1 MSPKDCKWRL
11 GVWKPTKN
19 AFSQL
24 LPAEKISADWQEAV
38 RTWPL
43 KRYLQTM
50 LSTRTVIFDK
60 ARSSNDPIQPPSTS
74 PASATTS

>member
-1 MSPKDCKWRL
+1 
-11 GVWKPTKN
+11 
-19 AFSQL
+19 
-24 LPAEKISADWQEAV
+24 V

-60 ARSSNDPIQPPSTS
+60 ARSSNDPIQPPSAS
-74 PASATTS
+74 PASATTSWVKRLNLWSLHTQNFLTNSWY